1 MRKALLKIV
10 FPVFA
15 LLLVFSAVTSI
26 LPVQAYAS
34 VSAAERQGSIRVFV
48 GDLDNAPG
56 SYAAERMAYLDQLAK
71 TRASGTVEAIVGFD
85 DYYELEK
92 VSGWLEQYHVTAKCV
107 YMWAPGDT
115 GRLGLFIENGD
126 IPKAVADFCAYEEG
140 RGAEEDDAE
149 GLDYRRFLNGEFGVF
164 ALTVIAPAET
174 LDEMAADLGCV
185 SYVDVKY
192 NEDVESYAAQMGKTV
207 SYIEL
212 PSKPDGAL

>member
-15 LLLVFSAVTSI
+15 LVLVFLAVASI

-34 VSAAERQGSIRVFV
+34 VSASEDESDVRVFV
-48 GDLDNAPG
+48 GDLENAPG

-71 TRASGTVEAIVGFD
+71 TRASGTVEAIIGFD
-85 DYYELEK
+85 DYYDLDE
-92 VSGWLEQYHVTAKCV
+92 VMGWVEQYDLTVKYIYWWPA
-107 YMWAPGDT
+107 GET
-115 GRLGLFIENGD
+115 GRLGLFVQNGD
-126 IPKAVADFCAYEEG
+126 VPKAIADF
-140 RGAEEDDAE
+140 AEEVERRGEDD
-149 GLDYRRFLNGEFGVF
+149 GLWEYNQRFFNGERGVF
-164 ALTVIAPAET
+164 ALTVFAPAGT

-192 NEDVESYAAQMGKTV
+192 NEDVERYAAQKGKEV

>member
-1 MRKALLKIV
+1 MRKALLKVV
-10 FPVFA
+10 FPIFA
-15 LLLVFSAVTSI
+15 LVLVFSAVTSI
-26 LPVQAYAS
+26 LPVQAYAA
-34 VSAAERQGSIRVFV
+34 VSATERQGSVRVFV
-48 GDLDNAPG
+48 GDLENAPG
-56 SYAAERMAYLDQLAK
+56 SYAKQRLAYLHRLAK
-71 TRASGTVEAIVGFD
+71 SDGDTPVEAIVGFD
-85 DYYELEK
+85 DYYALEK
-92 VSGWLEQYHVTAKCV
+92 VSGWLEQYHVTAKCI

-115 GRLGLFIENGD
+115 GRLGLFVENGD

-149 GLDYRRFLNGEFGVF
+149 WLDYQRFLNGEFGVF

-174 LDEMAADLGCV
+174 LDEMAANLGCI

-192 NEDVESYAAQMGKTV
+192 NEEAERYAAQKGKDV

>member
-1 MRKALLKIV
+1 MKKFGLCTTIV
-10 FPVFA
+10 A

-26 LPVQAYAS
+26 LPVQAYAA
-34 VSAAERQGSIRVFV
+34 VSAADRKESVRVFV
-48 GDLDNAPG
+48 GDLENAPG
-56 SYAAERMAYLDQLAK
+56 SYAKQRLAYLHRLAK
-71 TRASGTVEAIVGFD
+71 SDGDTPVEAIVGFD
-85 DYYELEK
+85 DYYALEE
-92 VSGWLEQYHVTAKCV
+92 VSDWLEQYHVTAKCV

-149 GLDYRRFLNGEFGVF
+149 YLDYQRFLNGEFGVF
-164 ALTVIAPAET
+164 ALTVIAPAGT
-174 LDEMAADLGCV
+174 LDEMAGDLDSI

-192 NEDVESYAAQMGKTV
+192 NEQVERYAAEKGKDV